1 MQNAKCENA
10 KCKMQNV
17 KCEIF
22 LCPSIFFNLPLPSFK
37 KHVPIWFFQ
46 FFFVTLQC

>member
-17 KCEIF
+17 KF
-22 LCPSIFFNLPLPSFK
+22 FYVPLSSITSPLSSFK
-37 KHVPIWFFQ
+37 NHVPHLVFS
-46 FFFVTLQC
+46 FFFCNFAMLI